1 MLHSHRKC
9 TPKGIVLCWISVYDA
24 FIPRLEVSV
33 TLAWGGTRYEVS
45 SFSWLL
51 TVSLGLLGTGDELFA
66 VKRRAEAQIVTR
78 PNLAVVM
85 IDELDKQSMKRR

>member
-1 MLHSHRKC
+1 M
-9 TPKGIVLCWISVYDA
+9 CWISVYDA

-51 TVSLGLLGTGDELFA
+51 TVSLGLLVTGDELFRGKLGA
-66 VKRRAEAQIVTR
+66 DTQTVSR

-85 IDELDKQSMKRR
+85 IDELAKQSMKRR